1 MNTLAIFWDLGKLG
15 LPVWTKSNDIP
26 KPFGQSCQH
35 EATKQTKK
43 DHFEEA
49 QSMCK
54 TQTEP
59 GNKGPTLL
67 SNTGPIAS
75 EFGALE
81 WELKGHQSPLKSV
94 TPPELH
100 CIAMK

>member
-1 MNTLAIFWDLGKLG
+1 
-15 LPVWTKSNDIP
+15 
-26 KPFGQSCQH
+26 
-35 EATKQTKK
+35 
-43 DHFEEA
+43 
-49 QSMCK
+49 MCK